1 MSRILIAR
9 TIGSIEVLIIEQDDQ
24 SLRIEASTTITAT
37 TIIDPSVAATLRK
50 DIRSLDVMPI
60 VEQVRDKAHK
70 IAAETDEAK
79 RP

>member
-9 TIGSIEVLIIEQDDQ
+9 TIGSIEVLIIEQGDQ

-50 DIRSLDVMPI
+50 DIRSLDVMPLI
-60 VEQVRDKAHK
+60 EHVRDKARK
-70 IAAETDEAK
+70 VATEKEV
-79 RP
+79 

>member
-24 SLRIEASTTITAT
+24 SLRIDASTTITAT

-50 DIRSLDVMPI
+50 DIRSLDVMPLI
-60 VEQVRDKAHK
+60 EQVRDKARK
-70 IAAETDEAK
+70 VAAEKEV
-79 RP
+79 